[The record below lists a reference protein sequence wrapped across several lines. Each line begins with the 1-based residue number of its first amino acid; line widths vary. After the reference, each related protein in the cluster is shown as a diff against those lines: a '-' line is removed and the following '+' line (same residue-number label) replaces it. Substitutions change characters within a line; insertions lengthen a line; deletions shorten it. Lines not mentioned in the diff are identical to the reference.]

1 MKLLIHLNK
10 INIKPP
16 GLQYDLSVV
25 LNGCKQQTPAWQKVL
40 YEHYYGFAISICM
53 RYAPTGEDAIE
64 IMNDGFV
71 KIFKGI
77 ISFREPD
84 DDQVLEKVL
93 MAWIKR
99 IMINTGINFSKSVA
113 GYIFWTSREATMLSH
128 VAAGNSSSDGNLRY
142 EDLLKFIQRLSP
154 AYRNTFCLYAID
166 GYTHEEIANL
176 LGTSVGTSKS
186 NLMKARRNLKK
197 MLEKVDVAR
206 V

>member
-1 MKLLIHLNK
+1 
-10 INIKPP
+10 
-16 GLQYDLSVV
+16 
-25 LNGCKQQTPAWQKVL
+25 
-40 YEHYYGFAISICM
+40 M

-77 ISFREPD
+77 VSFREPD
-84 DDQVLEKVL
+84 DAGVLEKVL

-113 GYIFWTSREATMLSH
+113 GYTFWTSHDGSALNYTATSH
-128 VAAGNSSSDGNLRY
+128 SNSDGNLAY
-142 EDLLKFIQRLSP
+142 EDLLKFVRRLSP

-176 LGTSVGTSKS
+176 LGVSVGTSKS
-186 NLMKARRNLKK
+186 NLMKARKNLKK
-197 MLEKVDVAR
+197 MLEKADVAR